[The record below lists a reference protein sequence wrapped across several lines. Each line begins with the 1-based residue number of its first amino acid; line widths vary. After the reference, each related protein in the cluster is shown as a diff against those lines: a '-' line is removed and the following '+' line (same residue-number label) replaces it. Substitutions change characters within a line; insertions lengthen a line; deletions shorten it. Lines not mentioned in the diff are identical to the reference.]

1 MIEPSRSSRARAADW
16 PYPRYSK
23 FRATVASAASAWFR
37 EHHLETTPGYPYILA
52 DRDLWPQNILA
63 PEVVAFIEGRR
74 AAKKGVDAFPLHKYI
89 HHGLSSQALLFNLM
103 GPFVARGEVGP
114 LAAVLSAKG
123 VYVPVSGWTLEFEY
137 CKRAVFNEDSGQ
149 PTSIDLAL
157 RSPEAGVNVFVE
169 CKFVEREFGQ
179 CSVFTGGD
187 CDGRN
192 PASDL
197 GLCYLH
203 HIGRRYWDVALEH
216 GLMDGPLSSEVL
228 CPFAVHYQFFREL
241 LLALEEGGVFVLLS
255 DARSPVFFQD
265 GPQGPRGLMPVVTSL
280 LPEHVHRRVLLV
292 TVQEVLEQIVDPPN
306 DVWVPEFRRKY
317 GLCES
322 SSA

>member
-1 MIEPSRSSRARAADW
+1 MSEPLRSSRARAADW

-23 FRATVASAASAWFR
+23 FRSTVAAAASAWFR
-37 EHHLETTPGYPYILA
+37 EHELETEPRYPYILA
-52 DRDLWPQNILA
+52 DRDLWPRNILVQ
-63 PEVVAFIEGRR
+63 EVVDLIKDKA
-74 AAKKGVDAFPLHKYI
+74 AAKKGIEAFPLHKYI

-103 GPFVARGEVGP
+103 GPSVARGEAGP

-123 VYVPVSGWTLEFEY
+123 VELPVRGWAPEFEY
-137 CKRAVFNEDSGQ
+137 GNRAVFNEDSGQ

-192 PASDL
+192 PALDL

-203 HIGRRYWDVALEH
+203 HVGRRYWDVALEH
-216 GLMDGPLSSEVL
+216 GLLDGPLSSEAL

-265 GPQGPRGLMPVVTSL
+265 GPQGPRGLMPVMMTL
-280 LPEHVHRRVLLV
+280 LPEHVRRQVVLV
-292 TVQEVLEQIVDPPN
+292 TVQEVLEQIVDAP
-306 DVWVPEFRRKY
+306 DDAWVSEFRRKY
-317 GLCES
+317 GLELR
-322 SSA
+322 

>member
-1 MIEPSRSSRARAADW
+1 MSEPSRSSRARAAEW
-16 PYPRYSK
+16 PYRRYTK
-23 FRATVASAASAWFR
+23 FRSTVASAASAWFA
-37 EHHLETTPGYPYILA
+37 EHGLETNPRYPYILA
-52 DRDLWPQNILA
+52 ARDRWPQNILV
-63 PEVVAFIEGRR
+63 PEVVAFIESRA
-74 AAKKGVDAFPLHKYI
+74 AAKKGVEAFPLHKYI

-123 VYVPVSGWTLEFEY
+123 IEVPAGGWTPEFEY
-137 CKRAVFNEDSGQ
+137 GMRGVFNEDSGQ

-157 RSPEAGVNVFVE
+157 RAPAAEMSAFVE

-192 PASDL
+192 PVADL

-216 GLMDGPLSSEVL
+216 GLLDGPLSIEAL

-265 GPQGPRGLMPVVTSL
+265 GPQGPRGLMPVVMSL
-280 LPEHVHRRVLLV
+280 LPEHVRRRVVLL
-292 TVQEVLEQIVDPPN
+292 TVQEVLEQIVDSP
-306 DVWVPEFRRKY
+306 DDAWVPELRRKY
-317 GLCES
+317 GLES
-322 SSA
+322 K